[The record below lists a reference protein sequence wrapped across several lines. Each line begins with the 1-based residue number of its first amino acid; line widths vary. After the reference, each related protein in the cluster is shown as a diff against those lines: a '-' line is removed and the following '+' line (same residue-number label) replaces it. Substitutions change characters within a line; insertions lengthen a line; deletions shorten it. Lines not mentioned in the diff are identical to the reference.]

1 MNSLIAPPFPEENSN
16 DTWLK
21 MKPGYL
27 QIWETD
33 ILIKSLFI
41 AMLIYF

>member
-1 MNSLIAPPFPEENSN
+1 MIYKKSPVVPPFPEENSN

-27 QIWETD
+27 ETWETD
-33 ILIKSLFI
+33 IVIKKVYL
-41 AMLIYF
+41 L